1 MFSIV
6 IVNWKTCEHLRRCLS
21 SLETHGLGPEMQVI
35 VVDNASGDGS
45 AEMVAS
51 SFPWVRLIALD
62 RNVGYAEGNNIGIAA
77 ALGGGDRSDKS
88 YKSDRS
94 DGLVLTL
101 NPDVEFFDDS
111 LRVAFEEMKGRPE
124 VGAMGIRLVDP
135 DGVTT
140 QASLRSFPRPS
151 AIVPE
156 MLGLSRLLPG
166 VFGQYR
172 MHSFDYGKSQEV
184 EQPMG
189 TFVLYRVAALRN
201 VWGESDRSDESD
213 KSDPSFRPE
222 RSGVEKSRSL
232 EFARDDIDSAR
243 DDVGPFDPQFP
254 IFFNE
259 VDLLQRIARAGW
271 KIWYCAKARLKHH
284 GGASTRQV
292 RKPMIWESHRSL
304 VRYYRKWYFRWWNA
318 PLFWLFAGLVYLG
331 AFVRAKGWSEGFKRT

>member
-62 RNVGYAEGNNIGIAA
+62 RNVGYAEGNNVGIAA
-77 ALGGGDRSDKS
+77 ALGGGSDL
-88 YKSDRS
+88 SD
-94 DGLVLTL
+94 DFILTL

-111 LRVAFEEMKGRPE
+111 LRVAFEEMRKRPE

-172 MHSFDYGKSQEV
+172 MHGFDYGKSQEV

-189 TFVLYRVAALRN
+189 TFVLYRVAALLQAC
-201 VWGESDRSDESD
+201 GEDRTDRTDKTD
-213 KSDPSFRPE
+213 KSNSSYF
-222 RSGVEKSRSL
+222 
-232 EFARDDIDSAR
+232 
-243 DDVGPFDPQFP
+243 PFDPQFP

-259 VDLLQRIARAGW
+259 VDLLQRIANAGW
-271 KIWYCAKARLKHH
+271 KIWYCAGARLKHH

-304 VRYYRKWYFRWWNA
+304 VRYYRKWYYRWWKA

-331 AFVRAKGWSEGFKRT
+331 AFVRAKGFSEGFRGP

>member
-77 ALGGGDRSDKS
+77 ALNTTGVESEEES
-88 YKSDRS
+88 FI
-94 DGLVLTL
+94 LTL

-111 LRVAFEEMKGRPE
+111 LRVALEEMKGRPE

-135 DGVTT
+135 DGVAT

-172 MHSFDYGKSQEV
+172 MHGFDYGKSQEV

-189 TFVLYRVAALRN
+189 TFVLYRVAALLEVR
-201 VWGESDRSDESD
+201 
-213 KSDPSFRPE
+213 DPSFRPE
-222 RSGVEKSRSL
+222 RSGVEKSQRQRSL
-232 EFARDDIDSAR
+232 DSAR
-243 DDVGPFDPQFP
+243 DDAGPFDSQFP

-259 VDLLQRIARAGW
+259 VDLLQRIANASW
-271 KIWYCAKARLKHH
+271 KIWYCAEARLKHH
-284 GGASTRQV
+284 GGASTRRV

-304 VRYYRKWYFRWWNA
+304 VRYYRKWYYRWWNA
-318 PLFWLFAGLVYLG
+318 PLFWLFAGVVYLG
-331 AFVRAKGWSEGFKRT
+331 ALVRANGWSEGFKPT